1 MTRYV
6 VVLAAMMTSA
16 CSATI
21 PYQPQS
27 NLSFADSREIVEEL
41 VLTQHEAWR
50 PDQVAV
56 TDKFITFDHGSVTD
70 TAASGVTL
78 TARSVTRRNSG
89 RAYYK
94 YISGI
99 TLSSWIRKFRTWYVV
114 RLEGKL
120 AIRDQTILRTR
131 DLGQAQQLCDALAS
145 LVAQSRDQAVS
156 VDIPNVDGR

>member
-1 MTRYV
+1 MRRYI
-6 VVLAAMMTSA
+6 VVLAAIMTSA

-21 PYQPQS
+21 PYQAQS
-27 NLSFADSREIVEEL
+27 NLSFADSRDIVEEI

-56 TDKFITFDHGSVTD
+56 TEKFITFDHGSVTD
-70 TAASGVTL
+70 SAASAVTL

-94 YISGI
+94 YVTGI
-99 TLSSWIRKFRTWYVV
+99 TLSSWVRKFRTWYVV

-120 AIRDQTILRTR
+120 AIRDQNVLRTR
-131 DLGQAQQLCDALAS
+131 DLRQAQQLCDALTS
-145 LVAQSRDQAVS
+145 LVAQSRNQAVS
-156 VDIPNVDGR
+156 VDIPNDHAH